1 MSIVNW
7 FNKPKWK
14 HKDADVRVI
23 SVSSDTTEELVS
35 QLANISQ
42 NDESEK
48 VRSAALRRLTDY
60 ALIAK
65 IAENDSNKSVKATAY
80 KILQDWFAK
89 TNASQQTNIIKSISD
104 NKTIEVAATH
114 STNRDVRSYC
124 IEKITQQGLLA
135 ELLVS
140 EQDKDLRQVIVTKIT
155 KPATLK
161 RLAKLLKNKDKNIF
175 KIIQSKL
182 ENDGDMGEIIDKKA
196 LELCEQMEKLIH
208 SPSTSSKA
216 DVEKINDQWQA
227 LSKDNSL
234 DKFTQRFQGALRTAS
249 LTFDPD
255 LREEFLNQQRQQ
267 RIASK
272 IVELKTS
279 LADAKDATWEQ
290 LQTQISKYSGF
301 EMTHATTEQANEF
314 EEFLSTLKVLR
325 DAQSQEQDLPEN
337 LLAIADKLDAALK
350 HKLNQPNQINDF
362 RKLWDSQAKKA
373 KSNPAFNTLKNRFDN
388 AMLKL
393 AEKIESSA
401 ALRDQAAKDAVSGIE
416 IASKLVKDGQLADA
430 KIAINKIAHNKKI
443 AGLHPLINENKFS
456 FDNVWNEL
464 KELRQWQTWS
474 NDKIRI
480 RLIEELKAL
489 VGTGTHP
496 DALLKKM
503 KESNKRWKDMEDH
516 EKLEG
521 DRYGVRNQE
530 QYAQFR
536 AVQEALFTPAKE
548 FFEKRSEIWGN
559 ELEQVEA
566 NIKALHG
573 VDLEE
578 TSDRDLAALVR
589 DAIKQLRNL
598 DKIPPKNR
606 GKCAA
611 KIRSGTARIDAHL
624 KESYK
629 AAESRK
635 EKLIEQAQQLVEHE
649 NLGEAIE
656 QAKALQQEWK
666 NAGVVHQSQERKL
679 WRVFRKTN
687 DAVFN
692 RIKEQRDLE
701 TQENKALLE
710 QAKTLIVEVEKSIE
724 SEKEAHTIQS
734 IIGKF
739 KDDWRTMRIDNNDLR
754 NRADKLITTSEEKVA
769 SLANS
774 EFIDSLKNTQKFATI
789 CQDLELGILDVD
801 SAQVKW
807 DKLKP
812 LTDKKLGKKLTQRFS
827 HYENT
832 NEDYIDTAS
841 TILIATEYLT
851 GSATPDAYKD
861 KRLAYQVEELSKRMS
876 GEESMPESDKAM
888 SLLND
893 WFILPGA
900 DKAFI
905 KENDKRIKKLIK
917 SLYEL
922 LR

>member
-14 HKDADVRVI
+14 HKDADIRVI
-23 SVSSDTTEELVS
+23 AVSSDSTEELVS

-60 ALIAK
+60 SLIAK
-65 IAENDSNKSVKATAY
+65 IAENDTNKSVKATAY
-80 KILQDWFAK
+80 KILQDWFTK
-89 TNASQQTNIIKSISD
+89 TSVSQQTGIIKSISD
-104 NKTIEVAATH
+104 PKTIEVAATN

-124 IEKITQQGLLA
+124 IKKITQQGLLA
-135 ELLVS
+135 ELLIS
-140 EQDKDLRQVIVTKIT
+140 EKDKELRQIIVTKIT

-161 RLAKLLKNKDKNIF
+161 RLAKLLKNKDKTIF

-182 ENDGDMGEIIDKKA
+182 DDDGDISEIIDQKA

-208 SPSTSSKA
+208 NPNTSSKS
-216 DVEKINDQWQA
+216 DVEKINNKWQTLA
-227 LSKDNSL
+227 KDNSL
-234 DKFTQRFQGALRTAS
+234 DKFTQRFHGALRTAS
-249 LTFDPD
+249 LTYDPD

-272 IVELKTS
+272 IEELKTS

-290 LQTQISKYSGF
+290 LQTQISKFSGF
-301 EMTHATTEQANEF
+301 EMTHATTDQANEF

-325 DAQSQEQDLPEN
+325 DAQSQEQDLPES
-337 LLAIADKLDAALK
+337 LLAVVDKLDAALK
-350 HKLNQPNQINDF
+350 HKLNQPNQITDF
-362 RKLWDSQAKKA
+362 RKLWDTQAKKA
-373 KSNPAFNTLKNRFDN
+373 KSNPAFNTLKNRFDS

-401 ALRDQAAKDAVSGIE
+401 ILRDQAAKDAVSGIE
-416 IASKLVKDGQLADA
+416 KASKLVKDGQLADA
-430 KIAINKIAHNKKI
+430 KIAINKIAHNKKM
-443 AGLHPLINENKFS
+443 AGLHPLIKENKFA
-456 FDNVWNEL
+456 FDNVWSEL

-489 VGTGTHP
+489 IGTGTHP

-503 KESNKRWKDMEDH
+503 KESNKQWKDMEDH

-530 QYAQFR
+530 QYSQFR

-566 NIKALHG
+566 NIQALHE
-573 VDLEE
+573 VNLEE
-578 TSDRDLAALVR
+578 TSDRDLARMVR
-589 DAIKQLRNL
+589 EAVKQLRNL

-629 AAESRK
+629 AAEGRK
-635 EKLIEQAQQLVEHE
+635 QKLIEQAQQLVEHE

-666 NAGVVHQSQERKL
+666 KAGVVHQSQERKL

-692 RIKEQRDLE
+692 RIKEQRDIE
-701 TQENKALLE
+701 TQENKELME
-710 QAKTLIVEVEKSIE
+710 QAKTLIIEVEKSIE
-724 SEKEAHTIQS
+724 SEKEARAINSTIE
-734 IIGKF
+734 KF
-739 KDDWRTMRIDNNDLR
+739 KDDWRAMRVDNNGLK
-754 NRADKLITTSEEKVA
+754 NRADKLITTSEQKVA

-774 EFIDSLKNTQKFATI
+774 ETIDVIKHTQKFANI
-789 CQDLELGILDVD
+789 CQDLELGKLDKEK
-801 SAQVKW
+801 AQEKW

-812 LTDKKLGKKLTQRFS
+812 LADKKHAKLLTKRLNDFDKS
-827 HYENT
+827 ND
-832 NEDYIDTAS
+832 DYCEKAGN
-841 TILIATEYLT
+841 ILIAAEYLT
-851 GSATPDAYKD
+851 GSATPDTYKEQ
-861 KRLAYQVEELSKRMS
+861 RLAYQVDELSKRMS
-876 GEESMPESDKAM
+876 GEESMPELDKAK

-893 WFILPGA
+893 WFTLAGS
-900 DKAFI
+900 DNDFI
-905 KENDKRIKKLIK
+905 KSNDKRIKKLIK

-922 LR
+922 LS